1 MSATVYRD
9 LGTVR
14 AVGLYPVK
22 SMRGQFV
29 DAAKLGF
36 AGLAHDREYAF
47 LREHDTTGLPW
58 LSARQCPRLLR
69 YEARVENLGER
80 HASVVI
86 STPQGETLDI
96 RDPRLLAEIADV
108 AGEPLRLVRLW
119 RRAYDS
125 AGADVSIITT
135 QSIQAISDMA
145 ELRLEDA
152 RFRAN
157 VFVKADAD
165 APFREDK
172 WVGSSIAIG
181 GGGDPARLRLTR
193 KEPRC
198 RVVSLDPHTGEEDA
212 RVHKVIVGTRKNNLG
227 AYATVER
234 TGTVAVGEMLR
245 QRMS

>member
-1 MSATVYRD
+1 MSATAYKD
-9 LGTVR
+9 LGIVR

-29 DAAKLGF
+29 DAAKVGF

-47 LREHDTTGLPW
+47 LREGDMTGLPW

-69 YEARVENLGER
+69 YEACVENLGER
-80 HASVVI
+80 HAAVVI
-86 STPQGETLDI
+86 RTPHGEQFDI
-96 RDPRLLAEIADV
+96 RDPRLLAEIGDV

-145 ELRLEDA
+145 ERPLEAA
-152 RFRAN
+152 RFRPN
-157 VFVKADAD
+157 VVVEATAE
-165 APFREDK
+165 ASFREDK
-172 WVGSSIAIG
+172 WVGSSVAIG
-181 GGGDPARLRLTR
+181 DGSDPARLRLTR
-193 KEPRC
+193 KDPRC
-198 RVVSLDPHTGEEDA
+198 RIVSLDPHTGDEDA
-212 RVHKVIVGTRKNNLG
+212 RIHRIIVGTRKNNLG

-234 TGTVAVGEMLR
+234 TGTIALGQVLR
-245 QRMS
+245 QRV

>member
-1 MSATVYRD
+1 MQ
-9 LGTVR
+9 
-14 AVGLYPVK
+14 
-22 SMRGQFV
+22 GQFV

-47 LREHDTTGLPW
+47 LREEDTTGLPW

-69 YEARVENLGER
+69 YEACVESLGER
-80 HASVVI
+80 HAAVVI
-86 STPQGETLDI
+86 RTPHGEELDI

-145 ELRLEDA
+145 ERPLEA
-152 RFRAN
+152 PRFRPN
-157 VFVKADAD
+157 VLVEATAE

-172 WVGSSIAIG
+172 WVGSSVAIG
-181 GGGDPARLRLTR
+181 GGSDPARLRLTR
-193 KEPRC
+193 KDARC
-198 RVVSLDPHTGEEDA
+198 RIVSLDPHTGDEDA
-212 RVHKVIVGTRKNNLG
+212 RIHRMIVGTRKNSLG

-234 TGTVAVGEMLR
+234 TGTIVVGQVLR
-245 QRMS
+245 QRVS